1 MNKKIFK
8 FVREAQEGM
17 NCGDNALAHIVGKL
31 QHPPDEAIKSDKLV
45 PSGGNVVDIVND
57 FKWTKTRRNSEGRA
71 NTPTLE
77 LEEYYVTTPAFFSNM
92 DVAKQIISTGGA
104 AVVGALGGITDVA
117 GVGGSITN
125 LVKDVGKGV
134 SKGMDDILDGIRSSF
149 KSQTISVPNYLKA
162 YDNLYGV
169 TRSQFK
175 YKLPYLD
182 DVYKSVE
189 SSWAGSGETA
199 DKFTGGKVQSIM
211 NAFTMFSPGVGIDY
225 SKSFQFK
232 DTGPSHNLT
241 FYLDNTQDSTYG
253 TESVPNYETNF
264 RFVYLLLYQ
273 NLPNRL
279 NKIGFVPPVIYR
291 AKLPGMFSY
300 RYSYLNNITVNMV
313 GVRRNKRIEKFIE
326 TEDNKGIETV
336 IPEGYEIGLTVTSL
350 VSETK
355 NLYFDAINNP
365 VTTYVTPSS
374 GYDPW
379 SF

>member
-1 MNKKIFK
+1 
-8 FVREAQEGM
+8 
-17 NCGDNALAHIVGKL
+17 
-31 QHPPDEAIKSDKLV
+31 
-45 PSGGNVVDIVND
+45 
-57 FKWTKTRRNSEGRA
+57 
-71 NTPTLE
+71 
-77 LEEYYVTTPAFFSNM
+77 
-92 DVAKQIISTGGA
+92 
-104 AVVGALGGITDVA
+104 
-117 GVGGSITN
+117 
-125 LVKDVGKGV
+125 
-134 SKGMDDILDGIRSSF
+134 MDDILDGIRSSF

-300 RYSYLNNITVNMV
+300 RYSFEIMQIYH
-313 GVRRNKRIEKFIE
+313 VRCWTRPSIRF
-326 TEDNKGIETV
+326 
-336 IPEGYEIGLTVTSL
+336 
-350 VSETK
+350 TK
-355 NLYFDAINNP
+355 EYFRMAD
-365 VTTYVTPSS
+365 PSFE
-374 GYDPW
+374 P
-379 SF
+379 FQNCVV